1 MFKCLHVSLPF
12 DRALLWRDARHDRGT
27 PPWVTKLLGR
37 FGLINLATVQ
47 QKMADRRS
55 LFCQS
60 LHHYRQ
66 TRLGVIIKLF
76 IMLYQLLFLL
86 SDREE
91 AQKRRPGS

>member
-1 MFKCLHVSLPF
+1 
-12 DRALLWRDARHDRGT
+12 
-27 PPWVTKLLGR
+27 VTKLLGR